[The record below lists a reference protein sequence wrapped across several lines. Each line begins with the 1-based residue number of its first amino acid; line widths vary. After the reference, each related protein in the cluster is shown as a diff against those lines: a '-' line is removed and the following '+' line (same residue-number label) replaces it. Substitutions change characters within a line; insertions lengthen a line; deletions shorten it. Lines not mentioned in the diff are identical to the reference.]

1 MEIIF
6 QEKAKYD
13 VKGLSRLQEDVA
25 SPMLI
30 LVPTDKK
37 AKLMAG
43 PSSSFGSSLGPPVWH
58 GKGVTKVMP
67 PLYTT

>member
-43 PSSSFGSSLGPPVWH
+43 PSSSFGSSLGPPV
-58 GKGVTKVMP
+58 
-67 PLYTT
+67 